1 MTTTPDPADVAVY
14 LRNVLASV
22 ALGELTAASAVT
34 TQQLEGALI
43 AFEFMAAGG
52 PGDIVEWIATPDEC
66 KPPPPAL

>member
-1 MTTTPDPADVAVY
+1 MTTTPDPADVAMY

-22 ALGELTAASAVT
+22 ALGELTASAVT

-52 PGDIVEWIATPDEC
+52 PGDIVQWIATPDEC